1 DLMQVLMTQNQALAS
16 QNSNLQQRIDKL
28 EDERASSQPA
38 WRSATSG
45 GGTQGSA
52 GQRIIEEQ
60 VRQRE
65 GPRHESFGAFGQDVG
80 DERDPWEGQDVLNL
94 PYQQGRD
101 PFNPGDRT
109 FWNLPTLEGLHAPSP
124 ATRAGDWLAQIRPLL
139 CDLSEWSQL
148 WWARVEWEAQT
159 LYRQWSRVPSIEKG
173 MIQPRMSIEL
183 MHVRFRRL
191 ESRAYGMLQSAV
203 PQTIRDELLATR
215 SLHCVGLLFQIL
227 KVYAPGGLQE
237 RAQVLNELT
246 NLGTAKGAA
255 DIVAA
260 LRTWS
265 RGYARAANM
274 GVNIP
279 DPALLSSARNRLEID
294 HRPSMATVIEY
305 MRVLQSEW
313 EQISVSG
320 QEAGPS
326 GKGSEKGAREQNNS
340 KGVSAESLEDFQS
353 VWGRET
359 DLINWLRESF
369 GDWPEHLLQKAL
381 PVRCEG
387 VPEGAQSFLA
397 LNRRSRRAIDK
408 ADSVILHLSSGKDS
422 GFKLEGEGSKVVVVR
437 IDEKIGRDLL
447 NEQSYAWLATL
458 CSSGKVSAVVAHPPS
473 ETFKRVW
480 GAVGEGQG
488 PWVKG
493 RDHAMSAP
501 ARFILVASLGVPLL
515 RDGHPAPLSDEAQRE
530 KEEEKR
536 EGRECESEL
545 EPVQGEAV
553 VHEDDGGG
561 IGEWVLEDECG
572 EEGDEEDELSE
583 EEYRKLQEAQENEW
597 REKEKD
603 LKQPVELH
611 ELMFAEPLSSK
622 KAPEVLRGIQR
633 IYAKIRM
640 LNLDVRRTHSDGGE
654 SYTLEQSEKCA
665 ERLLE
670 KEGLISRDAVDVLLE

>member
-1 DLMQVLMTQNQALAS
+1 QILTEMKDLMQVLMTQNQALAS

-45 GGTQGSA
+45 GGAQGSVEH
-52 GQRIIEEQ
+52 RVIEEQ
-60 VRQRE
+60 VRQRD
-65 GPRHESFGAFGQDVG
+65 GPRHEGFGNFGQGVG

-109 FWNLPTLEGLHAPSP
+109 FWNLPMLEGLHAPSP

-159 LYRQWSRVPSIEKG
+159 LYRHWSRVPSIEKG
-173 MIQPRMSIEL
+173 LIQPRMSIEL
-183 MHVRFRRL
+183 MHVCFRRL

-279 DPALLSSARNRLEID
+279 APALLSSARNRLEID

-320 QEAGPS
+320 QEFGAGQGPKLARLDNEAGPS
-326 GKGSEKGAREQNNS
+326 GRGSEKGAKEQNNNKGAEQKGDKGAKGNQQDGS
-340 KGVSAESLEDFQS
+340 NSNRSGGGVSAESLEDFRS

-359 DLINWLRESF
+359 DLINWLTESF

-447 NEQSYAWLATL
+447 NEQSYAWLH
-458 CSSGKVSAVVAHPPS
+458 C
-473 ETFKRVW
+473 
-480 GAVGEGQG
+480 
-488 PWVKG
+488 
-493 RDHAMSAP
+493 
-501 ARFILVASLGVPLL
+501 AR
-515 RDGHPAPLSDEAQRE
+515 
-530 KEEEKR
+530 
-536 EGRECESEL
+536 
-545 EPVQGEAV
+545 
-553 VHEDDGGG
+553 
-561 IGEWVLEDECG
+561 
-572 EEGDEEDELSE
+572 
-583 EEYRKLQEAQENEW
+583 
-597 REKEKD
+597 
-603 LKQPVELH
+603 
-611 ELMFAEPLSSK
+611 
-622 KAPEVLRGIQR
+622 
-633 IYAKIRM
+633 
-640 LNLDVRRTHSDGGE
+640 
-654 SYTLEQSEKCA
+654 
-665 ERLLE
+665 LE
-670 KEGLISRDAVDVLLE
+670 K